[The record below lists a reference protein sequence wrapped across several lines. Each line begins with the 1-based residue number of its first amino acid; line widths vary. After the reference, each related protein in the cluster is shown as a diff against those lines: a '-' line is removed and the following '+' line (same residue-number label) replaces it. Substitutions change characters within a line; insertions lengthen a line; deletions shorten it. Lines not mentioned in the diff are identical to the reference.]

1 VLETNKDDKTREIQQ
16 IDDWA
21 HKLGYNLGFWI
32 GANLVGATAGLMLG
46 ALSILKHSQ
55 NEAIQRKTA
64 AISERARL
72 DKISM
77 PDLDRLAQGEKL
89 SDTNYRHAAIFIDR
103 LEQLTGSLDRG
114 RQLERDYIFYK
125 SVTPNGAINYTVRDS
140 KSERTL
146 LDFDVD
152 RDGNIAVQVTRGAD
166 AERQLMKFINLAS
179 DRLSIDLN
187 LLTDERERTSS
198 LERDLASVAESIDRI
213 ESVDLERL
221 ATAPAAEQS
230 QYVEELE
237 RANDRL
243 SELKLQARVIRD
255 LIRTAQNANARER
268 QRHPQ
273 TLHPIEVSHLA
284 DKLIGLEQ
292 RIDRLQSQL
301 QSKPQT
307 IDAVK
312 TWQPAAVAETSTAVR
327 VASALAEDGALRFDE
342 VAALRLKVANLERQ
356 LQAQNRQPAP
366 KTPVKS
372 QSKSPTTQQTPNLQP
387 TITSQFAPPPPPY
400 GSTFGEEEPEIPLN
414 LHELSSEPNGEIPS
428 TEAQSPANGRPITVL
443 HTEAPDLDRAE
454 GIEQ

>member
-1 VLETNKDDKTREIQQ
+1 MLETNKDDKTKEIQQ
-16 IDDWA
+16 IDEWA

-32 GANLVGATAGLMLG
+32 GANLVGATAGLILG

-55 NEAIQRKTA
+55 NEAIQRETA

-72 DKISM
+72 DKVSI

-89 SDTNYRHAAIFIDR
+89 SDTNHRNAAIFIDR

-125 SVTPNGAINYTVRDS
+125 SVAPNGAINYTVRDS

-152 RDGNIAVQVTRGAD
+152 RDGNIAVQATQGAD
-166 AERQLMKFINLAS
+166 AERQLMKFVNLAS
-179 DRLSIDLN
+179 ERLSLDLN
-187 LLTDERERTSS
+187 LLTDERERTSR
-198 LERDLASVAESIDRI
+198 LEQDLASIEDSIQSID
-213 ESVDLERL
+213 SVDLERL

-230 QYVEELE
+230 QYVEDLE
-237 RANDRL
+237 QTNERL
-243 SELKLQARVIRD
+243 AELKLQARVIRD
-255 LIRTAQNANARER
+255 LIHTAQNANAREQ

-273 TLHPIEVSHLA
+273 TLHQIEVSHLA
-284 DKLIGLEQ
+284 NKLIGLEQ
-292 RIDRLQSQL
+292 RIDRIQSQL

-307 IDAVK
+307 VDAVK

-342 VAALRLKVANLERQ
+342 VAALRLKVAALERQ
-356 LQAQNRQPAP
+356 LQAQNQQPAP

-372 QSKSPTTQQTPNLQP
+372 RSTSPTTQKTSNLQP
-387 TITSQFAPPPPPY
+387 TATSRFAPPPPPY
-400 GSTFGEEEPEIPLN
+400 GYTFGEEEPEIPVN
-414 LHELSSEPNGEIPS
+414 LHELNSKPNA
-428 TEAQSPANGRPITVL
+428 EAQSPANGRPITVL
-443 HTEAPDLDRAE
+443 QTEAPDLDRAE

>member
-32 GANLVGATAGLMLG
+32 GANLVGATAGLILG

-55 NEAIQRKTA
+55 NEAIQRETA
-64 AISERARL
+64 AISDRARL

-103 LEQLTGSLDRG
+103 LEQLTGGLDRG

-125 SVTPNGAINYTVRDS
+125 SVAPNGAINYTVRDS

-152 RDGNIAVQVTRGAD
+152 RDGKIAVQVTQGTD
-166 AERQLMKFINLAS
+166 AERQLMKFVNLAS
-179 DRLSIDLN
+179 ERLSLDLN
-187 LLTDERERTSS
+187 LLQDERERTSS
-198 LERDLASVAESIDRI
+198 LERDLASIEDSIQSID
-213 ESVDLERL
+213 SVDLERL

-230 QYVEELE
+230 EYVEDLE
-237 RANDRL
+237 QTNERL
-243 SELKLQARVIRD
+243 AKLQRQARAIGD
-255 LIRTAQNANARER
+255 LIRTAQNANAREQ

-273 TLHPIEVSHLA
+273 TLHQIEVSHLA
-284 DKLIGLEQ
+284 NKLIGLEQ
-292 RIDRLQSQL
+292 RIDRIQSQL

-312 TWQPAAVAETSTAVR
+312 TWKPAAVVETSTAVR

-342 VAALRLKVANLERQ
+342 VAALKLKVAALERQ
-356 LQAQNRQPAP
+356 LQAQNQQPAP
-366 KTPVKS
+366 KNPVKS
-372 QSKSPTTQQTPNLQP
+372 RSTSPTTQQTPNLQP
-387 TITSQFAPPPPPY
+387 TATSRFAPPPPPY
-400 GSTFGEEEPEIPLN
+400 GSTFGEEEPEIPVN
-414 LHELSSEPNGEIPS
+414 LHELNSKPNGEISS

-443 HTEAPDLDRAE
+443 QPEAPDVAQAE

>member
-32 GANLVGATAGLMLG
+32 GANLVGATAGLILG

-89 SDTNYRHAAIFIDR
+89 SDTNYRQAAIFIDR

-125 SVTPNGAINYTVRDS
+125 SVAPNGAINYTVRDS

-146 LDFDVD
+146 LDFDVE
-152 RDGNIAVQVTRGAD
+152 RDGKIAVQVTQGAD
-166 AERQLMKFINLAS
+166 AERQLMKFVNLAS
-179 DRLSIDLN
+179 ERLSLDLN

-198 LERDLASVAESIDRI
+198 LERDLASMAESIDRI

-221 ATAPAAEQS
+221 ATATAAEQS

-237 RANDRL
+237 QTNERL
-243 SELKLQARVIRD
+243 AELKIQARVIRD
-255 LIRTAQNANARER
+255 LIRTAQNANAREQ

-273 TLHPIEVSHLA
+273 TLHQIEVSHLA

-292 RIDRLQSQL
+292 RIDRLQSHL

-307 IDAVK
+307 VDAVK
-312 TWQPAAVAETSTAVR
+312 TWQPAAVAETSI
-327 VASALAEDGALRFDE
+327 DE

-372 QSKSPTTQQTPNLQP
+372 RSTSPTTQRTPDLQP
-387 TITSQFAPPPPPY
+387 TPTSQFAPPPPPY

-414 LHELSSEPNGEIPS
+414 LYEIRNGEISS
-428 TEAQSPANGRPITVL
+428 TEPQSPANGRPITVL
-443 HTEAPDLDRAE
+443 QPEAPEVAQAE

>member
-1 VLETNKDDKTREIQQ
+1 MLETNKDDKTKEIQQ

-32 GANLVGATAGLMLG
+32 GANLVGATAGLILG

-55 NEAIQRKTA
+55 NEAIQRETA

-125 SVTPNGAINYTVRDS
+125 SVTPNGAINYTVKDS

-152 RDGNIAVQVTRGAD
+152 RDGKIAVQVTQGTD
-166 AERQLMKFINLAS
+166 AERQLMKFVNLAS
-179 DRLSIDLN
+179 ERLSLDLN
-187 LLTDERERTSS
+187 LLTDERERMSS
-198 LERDLASVAESIDRI
+198 LERDLASFEDSIQSID
-213 ESVDLERL
+213 SVDLERL
-221 ATAPAAEQS
+221 ATAPAVEQS
-230 QYVEELE
+230 QYIEDLE
-237 RANDRL
+237 QTNDL
-243 SELKLQARVIRD
+243 LAKLQLQARAIGD
-255 LIRTAQNANARER
+255 LIRTAQNANAREQ

-273 TLHPIEVSHLA
+273 TLHQIEVSHLA
-284 DKLIGLEQ
+284 NKLIGLEQ
-292 RIDRLQSQL
+292 RIDRIGSQL
-301 QSKPQT
+301 QNKPQT
-307 IDAVK
+307 VDAIK
-312 TWQPAAVAETSTAVR
+312 TWQPAAVVETSI
-327 VASALAEDGALRFDE
+327 GE
-342 VAALRLKVANLERQ
+342 VAALRLKVAALERQ
-356 LQAQNRQPAP
+356 LQAQNQQPAP

-372 QSKSPTTQQTPNLQP
+372 RSTSPTTQQTPNLQS

-400 GSTFGEEEPEIPLN
+400 GSTFGEEEPEIPVN
-414 LHELSSEPNGEIPS
+414 LHKLNSKPNGEISS
-428 TEAQSPANGRPITVL
+428 TEPQSPANGRPITVL
-443 HTEAPDLDRAE
+443 QPEAPDLEPAE